1 MSIDKKQFKLR
12 AQLLKFIKNAAGK
25 PPSDPNA
32 QVSTE
37 NGGDSNK
44 PDGQSGGLKP
54 SKTMIQWPKVKPLVT
69 EEKINQNKYKDPGA
83 KSDTKFNQA
92 PTGDAK
98 GAPQQEKV
106 NVNMSWYR
114 HPEERAKGFQK
125 QFSAITWFKKEAV
138 LTPVEETESYKL
150 QAKEKRGEQLT
161 AEELDKLAR
170 YKEQKQG

>member
-1 MSIDKKQFKLR
+1 MLTDKKKIELR
-12 AQLLKFIKNAAGK
+12 ARLLQFVKNAAGK

-37 NGGDSNK
+37 KGGDANK

-54 SKTMIQWPKVKPLVT
+54 SKTMVQLPKVKPMVT
-69 EEKINQNKYKDPGA
+69 EEKINQNTYKDPGS

-98 GAPQQEKV
+98 GAPQQEIV

-114 HPEERAKGFQK
+114 HPEEKSKFKK
-125 QFSAITWFKKEAV
+125 QFKAVEWFKKEAV
-138 LTPVEETESYKL
+138 LTTMEETESYHL

-170 YKEQKQG
+170 YKEQKPR